1 VKEGGDSPAKE
12 EGKEERRS
20 VTGREGR
27 EGKTHQTEIN
37 PAPAPAPTPAPTVPI
52 PHQPHQPHHQGERI

>member
-12 EGKEERRS
+12 ERKEERRS

-37 PAPAPAPTPAPTVPI
+37 TAPAPAPTPAPTIAPTVPI
-52 PHQPHQPHHQGERI
+52 PHQPHQSHH